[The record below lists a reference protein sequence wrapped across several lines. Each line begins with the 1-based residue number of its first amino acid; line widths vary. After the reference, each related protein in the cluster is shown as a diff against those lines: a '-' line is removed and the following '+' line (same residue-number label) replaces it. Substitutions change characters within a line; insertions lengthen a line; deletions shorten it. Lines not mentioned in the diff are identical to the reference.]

1 MVKPR
6 GDLSCPSSEQVL
18 AVENGLKQVG
28 QDHIPGE
35 LMGIAFRL
43 SFKTF
48 YRLFDFSEDSQN
60 LRLYLQLFLF

>member
-48 YRLFDFSEDSQN
+48 
-60 LRLYLQLFLF
+60 